1 MPYQIHMPTSSSS
14 STTDEDFLT
23 RYKDGRK
30 LTDLLRQ
37 QQALGDSRV
46 AQLKN
51 ELEVLRNAQQT
62 LLDDGPDMATD
73 DKTGDSDILVASKDP
88 GIGSKN
94 AGPEFRDSRFF
105 DSQIFSTEIR
115 VQQVQRQLTKNN
127 THINE
132 VRTGVGHLMSLLI
145 ANAKLLHNLPK
156 VKTPQLSNTDDI
168 LACLSWCEEVRTTY
182 SQSCCSRRLS
192 HVAPPPSN
200 ALPSA

>member
-1 MPYQIHMPTSSSS
+1 M
-14 STTDEDFLT
+14 
-23 RYKDGRK
+23 
-30 LTDLLRQ
+30 RQ

-62 LLDDGPDMATD
+62 LLDDGPEMATD
-73 DKTGDSDILVASKDP
+73 EFGDSEMFVASKDP

-94 AGPEFRDSRFF
+94 IGPEFRDSRFF
-105 DSQIFSTEIR
+105 DSQIFNTEIR

-145 ANAKLLHNLPK
+145 ANSKLLHNLPK

-168 LACLSWCEEVRTTY
+168 LACLSWCEEVR
-182 SQSCCSRRLS
+182 
-192 HVAPPPSN
+192 VSN
-200 ALPSA
+200 V